1 MMMPEEP
8 GDPAAQQ
15 MDGPPKAANDAQV
28 IPTQRT
34 TDDADGTR

>member
-1 MMMPEEP
+1 MTMPEGL
-8 GDPAAQQ
+8 GDPAAQR
-15 MDGPPKAANDAQV
+15 MDGPPKAANDAKA

>member
-1 MMMPEEP
+1 MTTPDEP
-8 GDPAAQQ
+8 ADPAAEQT
-15 MDGPPKAANDAQV
+15 DGPPKAANDTKA